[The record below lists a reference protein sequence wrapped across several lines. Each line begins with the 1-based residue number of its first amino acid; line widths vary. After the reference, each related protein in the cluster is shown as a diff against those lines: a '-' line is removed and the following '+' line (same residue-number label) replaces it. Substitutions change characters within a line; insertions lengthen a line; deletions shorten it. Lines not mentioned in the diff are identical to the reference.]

1 MKRFVLG
8 VITTAALVVSGMP
21 LTAEVNG
28 QSSTGGGRWTVVFRS
43 ATLPADAAS
52 RVAAAGGRV
61 EKSVREVG
69 VLTAS
74 GGAAFAARLGADNAV
89 LAVAPEQFY
98 SLPNVVQGTVE
109 GVEPAEFVDSD
120 IQTIGA
126 PTAADTYYR
135 AYGWNIRR
143 IGAPAMWARI
153 ALETQ
158 AASTVAVLDSG
169 VMHTHPDLAG
179 QVRAAFATNYCQET
193 FAGNPAYPVYG
204 KLIDFNANPD
214 WTPEDGCTAAPVVYH
229 SHGTHVAG
237 TVAAK
242 FGGAGIVGV
251 APGVRIAAYKVFDRY
266 RYKNDEDEIVEDFGA
281 FDGAVFA
288 AIVDATTRGYKTIN
302 MSLGGTINRRNQN
315 ASWLAWDRVVKYADR
330 MGVTIVAAAG
340 NSSENSNGTLA
351 NVPSDLSTVI
361 SVSATGTNNLVVS
374 GGGLNAAP
382 GSDVLAFYSNI
393 GAAKD
398 LSAPGGD
405 CGPTYPK
412 QCVAEFLILST
423 YIFESG
429 PGAGQPGYSWMAGTS
444 MASPHVAAVAAV
456 VRALHPDWTPG
467 AVRSWMKDTSDPIG
481 DRQWFGQGLVN
492 ANSAAR

>member
-1 MKRFVLG
+1 MKRFILG
-8 VITTAALVVSGMP
+8 VISTAALVVSGMP
-21 LTAEVNG
+21 LKAQVSG
-28 QSSTGGGRWTVVFRS
+28 HGPDGGGRWTVVFRS
-43 ATLPADAAS
+43 ATLPADAVS

-74 GGAAFAARLGADNAV
+74 GGAAFAARLAADGAV
-89 LAVAPEQFY
+89 LAVGPETFY
-98 SLPNVVQGTVE
+98 TLPQPIMGSVE
-109 GVEPAEFVDSD
+109 GVEPAEFVESE

-126 PTAADTYYR
+126 PTAADVYYR
-135 AYGWNIRR
+135 VYGWNVRR
-143 IGAPAMWARI
+143 IAAPAMWARI
-153 ALETQ
+153 SLETQ
-158 AASTVAVLDSG
+158 ANSTVAVLDSG
-169 VMHTHPDLAG
+169 VMHTHPDLNG
-179 QVRAAFATNYCQET
+179 QLVATFATNYCQET
-193 FAGNPAYPVYG
+193 FGGNPAYPIYG
-204 KLIDFNANPD
+204 TLIDFNANPE
-214 WTPEDGCTAAPVVYH
+214 WTPAAGCTAAPVVYH
-229 SHGTHVAG
+229 AHGTHVAG
-237 TVAAK
+237 TIAAK
-242 FGGAGIVGV
+242 FGGAGVVGV
-251 APGVRIAAYKVFDRY
+251 APGVRLAAYKVFDRY
-266 RYKNDEDEIVEDFGA
+266 RYKNEKDEIVEDFGA
-281 FDGAVFA
+281 FDGAVFS
-288 AIVDATTRGYKTIN
+288 AIVDAASRGYKTIN
-302 MSLGGTINRRNQN
+302 MSLGSTIDRRGQN
-315 ASWLAWDRVVKYADR
+315 ANWLAWDRVAKYADR

-340 NSSENSNGTLA
+340 NSAENSNGALA

-361 SVSATGTNNLVVS
+361 SVSATGTSRLVAS

-412 QCVAEFLILST
+412 ECVAEYLILST

-429 PGAGQPGYSWMAGTS
+429 PSAGQPGYSWMAGTS